1 MSAQSK
7 ADSRTRMVVAAAQ
20 LLAQNGYQA
29 TSFSAVLEASGAP
42 RGSIY
47 HHFPDGKDQLVT
59 AAIELAGGHA
69 QSLMSG
75 WRGKSAAEVLDAFI
89 DLWRAILAASDFRSG
104 CSLVAVTVSSE
115 SSDHVAAASA
125 IFDAWRDQLAQLLS
139 DGGVD
144 EGSAPTLATTIIA
157 AAEGAVVLCRAH
169 SSLQPLDAVQAQLG
183 VLVDASLS
191 S

>member
-144 EGSAPTLATTIIA
+144 EWSAPTLATTIIA